1 MGEDA
6 DEVGARRDHPVGD
19 LDELGI
25 VRLQSTAMVVAIQ
38 FDEHGWSNARGL
50 AHIGQ
55 GIGLFNGIKQQLQ
68 VDAGAAAELRGTQ
81 SRGRRQAD
89 RIGHVAIAVAGEVFR
104 LGDGRDRDRA
114 GSSGED
120 LSRHVNA
127 LGRLHVRPQHDAQPS
142 GVVGETVYVALEL
155 PAIQQQRRCDK
166 AIDLLD
172 RFQRFRLRFH
182 VLDVP
187 HH

>member
-6 DEVGARRDHPVGD
+6 GDLSARRDDPVGHFD
-19 LDELGI
+19 QLWI

-68 VDAGAAAELRGTQ
+68 VDAGAAAEFRGTQ

-114 GSSGED
+114 GFSGED
-120 LSRHVNA
+120 LSGDVDA
-127 LGRLHVRPQHDAQPS
+127 LGRLHVRAQHNAKLP

-172 RFQRFRLRFH
+172 RFQRFRARFH